1 MENTNK
7 VAFWEYLGTDAE
19 GNVTIKILNK
29 EAQLKLAE
37 LVAKGDEKATKEA
50 AAKKAKDAA
59 VTLADVEAFDNLV
72 TELVNTDAVYVVANK
87 QTGRNIA
94 IDWDKVGSKNGQP
107 KNKTSKATSGTTNSK
122 HTVEAIKVDATFD
135 F

>member
-7 VAFWEYLGTDAE
+7 VAFWEYVGTDAE

-37 LVAKGDEKATKEA
+37 LVAKGDEKTAKEA
-50 AAKKAKDAA
+50 EAKKAKDAA

>member
-1 MENTNK
+1 MDKNT
-7 VAFWEYLGTDAE
+7 VAFWEYVGTDAE

-29 EAQLKLAE
+29 EAQQQMAE
-37 LVAKGDEKATKEA
+37 LVAKGDEKTIKEA
-50 AAKKAKDAA
+50 EAKKAKDAA

-94 IDWDKVGSKNGQP
+94 IDWDKVGSKKHQSSTKSN
-107 KNKTSKATSGTTNSK
+107 TASASKAPK
-122 HTVEAIKVDATFD
+122 HNVEAIKVDATFD

>member
-7 VAFWEYLGTDAE
+7 VAFWEYVGTDAE

>member
-7 VAFWEYLGTDAE
+7 VAFWEYVGTDAE

-29 EAQLKLAE
+29 EAQKQLAE

-50 AAKKAKDAA
+50 EAKKAKDAA

-94 IDWDKVGSKNGQP
+94 IDWDKVGSIKNNKAGKAP
-107 KNKTSKATSGTTNSK
+107 KSTSGNANKT
-122 HTVEAIKVDATFD
+122 HTVEAIKVDATFE